1 MEELLVPCAGSQP
14 LQRAQPLGEAS
25 SKAAHLA
32 PSQATTTGALSQ
44 GRARLLAS
52 SPSLE
57 QNSDGIWEHSWLP
70 VTSVE

>member
-25 SKAAHLA
+25 SEAAHLA
-32 PSQATTTGALSQ
+32 PSQATTTGVLSL
-44 GRARLLAS
+44 GIVRLSAS